1 MLGSLLGL
9 FLLILHIGQTGSF
22 PPPLS
27 EKEEHELLKKMAE
40 NDESARAE
48 LIEHNLRLVAH
59 IVKKYYANADD
70 QDDLISI
77 GTIGLIK
84 GVDSYKPEKKVRLA
98 TYAAKCVEN
107 EILMYFRKKKRTAN
121 EISLSEHIDT
131 DKDGNEL
138 SLIDVISEEDRILD
152 TVCQKMRVE
161 RLLEGIRTQL
171 DGRERT
177 IIEPVWHQYAR
188 GAGEN
193 AERSRGSSR
202 DFPVVYLAAGKKG
215 SSYAE
220 KVFADNATVIISDPT
235 DRSLLYCNGRIR
247 QI

>member
-121 EISLSEHIDT
+121 EVSLSEHIDT

-152 TVCQKMRVE
+152 TVCQKMQVE

-177 IIEPVWHQYAR
+177 IIELRYGLTEPPMTQKQTAQRLGVS
-188 GAGEN
+188 
-193 AERSRGSSR
+193 RSYISR
-202 DFPVVYLAAGKKG
+202 LEKKALLTLRKYLQ
-215 SSYAE
+215 
-220 KVFADNATVIISDPT
+220 TT
-235 DRSLLYCNGRIR
+235 QL
-247 QI
+247 

>member
-107 EILMYFRKKKRTAN
+107 EILMYFRKKKRMAN

-161 RLLEGIRTQL
+161 RLMEGIRTQL

-177 IIEPVWHQYAR
+177 IIELRYGLTEPPMTQKQTAQRLGVS
-188 GAGEN
+188 
-193 AERSRGSSR
+193 RSYISR
-202 DFPVVYLAAGKKG
+202 LEKKALLTLRKYLQ
-215 SSYAE
+215 
-220 KVFADNATVIISDPT
+220 TT
-235 DRSLLYCNGRIR
+235 QL
-247 QI
+247 

>member
-107 EILMYFRKKKRTAN
+107 EILMYLRRTSKTKL
-121 EISLSEHIDT
+121 EVSIDEPLNV
-131 DKDGNEL
+131 DWDGNEL
-138 SLIDVISEEDRILD
+138 LLSDILGTDEDVIYKDIEDEIEKDLLKNAIDHLNPREKKIVELRFGLKQPD
-152 TVCQKMRVE
+152 GMEMTQKEVADLMGISQSYIS
-161 RLLEGIRTQL
+161 RLE
-171 DGRERT
+171 
-177 IIEPVWHQYAR
+177 
-188 GAGEN
+188 
-193 AERSRGSSR
+193 
-202 DFPVVYLAAGKKG
+202 KKIMKRLKKEIVR
-215 SSYAE
+215 YE
-220 KVFADNATVIISDPT
+220 
-235 DRSLLYCNGRIR
+235 
-247 QI
+247 

>member
-84 GVDSYKPEKKVRLA
+84 GIDSYKPE
-98 TYAAKCVEN
+98 
-107 EILMYFRKKKRTAN
+107 
-121 EISLSEHIDT
+121 
-131 DKDGNEL
+131 
-138 SLIDVISEEDRILD
+138 
-152 TVCQKMRVE
+152 
-161 RLLEGIRTQL
+161 
-171 DGRERT
+171 
-177 IIEPVWHQYAR
+177 
-188 GAGEN
+188 
-193 AERSRGSSR
+193 
-202 DFPVVYLAAGKKG
+202 
-215 SSYAE
+215 
-220 KVFADNATVIISDPT
+220 
-235 DRSLLYCNGRIR
+235 
-247 QI
+247 

>member
-40 NDESARAE
+40 KDESARAE

-59 IVKKYYANADD
+59 IVKKYYANTDD

-84 GVDSYKPEKKVRLA
+84 GVDSYNPEKKVRLA

-121 EISLSEHIDT
+121 EVSLSEHIDT

-177 IIEPVWHQYAR
+177 IIELRYGLTEPPMTQKQTAQRLGVS
-188 GAGEN
+188 
-193 AERSRGSSR
+193 RSYISR
-202 DFPVVYLAAGKKG
+202 LEKKALLTLRKYLQ
-215 SSYAE
+215 
-220 KVFADNATVIISDPT
+220 TT
-235 DRSLLYCNGRIR
+235 QL
-247 QI
+247 

>member
-77 GTIGLIK
+77 GTIGLNK

-121 EISLSEHIDT
+121 EVSLSEHIDT

-177 IIEPVWHQYAR
+177 IIELRYGLTEPPMTQKQTAQRLGVS
-188 GAGEN
+188 
-193 AERSRGSSR
+193 RSYISR
-202 DFPVVYLAAGKKG
+202 LEKKALLTLRKYLQ
-215 SSYAE
+215 
-220 KVFADNATVIISDPT
+220 TT
-235 DRSLLYCNGRIR
+235 QL
-247 QI
+247 

>member
-177 IIEPVWHQYAR
+177 IIELRYGLTEPPMTQKQTAQRLGVS
-188 GAGEN
+188 
-193 AERSRGSSR
+193 RSYISR
-202 DFPVVYLAAGKKG
+202 LEKK
-215 SSYAE
+215 A
-220 KVFADNATVIISDPT
+220 
-235 DRSLLYCNGRIR
+235 LLTLRKHL
-247 QI
+247 QTTQL

>member
-1 MLGSLLGL
+1 MLGSLLGP
-9 FLLILHIGQTGSF
+9 FLLILQIGQTGSF

-121 EISLSEHIDT
+121 EVSLSEHIDT

-177 IIEPVWHQYAR
+177 IIELRYGLTEPPMTQKQTAQRLGVS
-188 GAGEN
+188 
-193 AERSRGSSR
+193 RSYISR
-202 DFPVVYLAAGKKG
+202 LEKKALLTLRKYLQ
-215 SSYAE
+215 
-220 KVFADNATVIISDPT
+220 TT
-235 DRSLLYCNGRIR
+235 QL
-247 QI
+247 

>member
-9 FLLILHIGQTGSF
+9 FLLILHVGQTGSF

-48 LIEHNLRLVAH
+48 LIEHNLRLVPH

-121 EISLSEHIDT
+121 EVSLSEHIDT

-177 IIEPVWHQYAR
+177 IIELRYGLTEPPMTQKQTAQRLGVS
-188 GAGEN
+188 
-193 AERSRGSSR
+193 RSYISR
-202 DFPVVYLAAGKKG
+202 LEKKALLTLRKYLQ
-215 SSYAE
+215 
-220 KVFADNATVIISDPT
+220 TT
-235 DRSLLYCNGRIR
+235 QL
-247 QI
+247 

>member
-9 FLLILHIGQTGSF
+9 FLLILHIGQTGAF

-107 EILMYFRKKKRTAN
+107 EILMYFRKKKRTAT
-121 EISLSEHIDT
+121 EVSLSEHIDT

-177 IIEPVWHQYAR
+177 IIELRYGVTEPPMTQKQTAQRLGVS
-188 GAGEN
+188 
-193 AERSRGSSR
+193 RSYFSR
-202 DFPVVYLAAGKKG
+202 LEKKALLTLRKYLQ
-215 SSYAE
+215 
-220 KVFADNATVIISDPT
+220 TT
-235 DRSLLYCNGRIR
+235 QL
-247 QI
+247 

>member
-121 EISLSEHIDT
+121 EVSANIST
-131 DKDGNEL
+131 
-138 SLIDVISEEDRILD
+138 
-152 TVCQKMRVE
+152 
-161 RLLEGIRTQL
+161 RTK
-171 DGRERT
+171 T
-177 IIEPVWHQYAR
+177 
-188 GAGEN
+188 
-193 AERSRGSSR
+193 
-202 DFPVVYLAAGKKG
+202 
-215 SSYAE
+215 
-220 KVFADNATVIISDPT
+220 ATNF
-235 DRSLLYCNGRIR
+235 R
-247 QI
+247 

>member
-9 FLLILHIGQTGSF
+9 FLLILHIGQTGEF

-121 EISLSEHIDT
+121 EVSLSEHIDT

-177 IIEPVWHQYAR
+177 IIELRYGLTEPPMTQKQTAQRLGVS
-188 GAGEN
+188 
-193 AERSRGSSR
+193 RSYISR
-202 DFPVVYLAAGKKG
+202 LEKKALLTLRKYLQ
-215 SSYAE
+215 
-220 KVFADNATVIISDPT
+220 TT
-235 DRSLLYCNGRIR
+235 QL
-247 QI
+247 

>member
-121 EISLSEHIDT
+121 EVSLSEHIDT

-161 RLLEGIRTQL
+161 RLL
-171 DGRERT
+171 
-177 IIEPVWHQYAR
+177 
-188 GAGEN
+188 
-193 AERSRGSSR
+193 
-202 DFPVVYLAAGKKG
+202 
-215 SSYAE
+215 
-220 KVFADNATVIISDPT
+220 
-235 DRSLLYCNGRIR
+235 
-247 QI
+247 

>member
-84 GVDSYKPEKKVRLA
+84 GVDSYMPEKKVRLA

-121 EISLSEHIDT
+121 EVSLSEHIDT

-161 RLLEGIRTQL
+161 RLMEGIRTQL

-177 IIEPVWHQYAR
+177 IIELRYGLTEPPMTQKQTAQRLGVS
-188 GAGEN
+188 
-193 AERSRGSSR
+193 RSYISR
-202 DFPVVYLAAGKKG
+202 LEKKALLTLRKYLQ
-215 SSYAE
+215 
-220 KVFADNATVIISDPT
+220 TT
-235 DRSLLYCNGRIR
+235 QL
-247 QI
+247 